1 MIQCHFPLCG
11 HLRRFNLIR
20 QNRNQCVSIICRHQI
35 FLFPFYKARLNQFF
49 NDCCP
54 CCRCAKS
61 FLFRIFG
68 QFFISCT
75 FHCRK
80 QGIFC
85 VLFRWLCKMLRYKR
99 ITGTIMLACPDI
111 QLRLFFLNLYAKE
124 LFQSIFDCLESF
136 LLCFLCCEIKRMI
149 ITGNL
154 AFMAFINIKI
164 CSCCQY
170 PGTDQIQN
178 LAASFFQ
185 FTNICL
191 CYFHGWDNRMVIG
204 YFL

>member
-20 QNRNQCVSIICRHQI
+20 QNRNQYIAIICRYQI
-35 FLFPFYKARLNQFF
+35 FLFSFHKARLNQFF

-54 CCRCAKS
+54 CCRSTKS
-61 FLFRIFG
+61 FLLCIFG

-75 FHCRK
+75 FHSRK

-99 ITGTIMLACPDI
+99 ITRTVMLASPDI

-124 LFQSIFDCLESF
+124 LFQFIFDCLESF
-136 LLCFLCCEIKRMI
+136 LLCFLCREIKRMI

-154 AFMAFINIKI
+154 AFMAFINIRI
-164 CSCCQY
+164 CGCCQY

-178 LAASFFQ
+178 LAVSFFQ
-185 FTNICL
+185 FTYICL
-191 CYFHGWDNRMVIG
+191 CYFHGRDNCMVIR